1 MAASLNTRE
10 STLFAESVAKIT
22 ETGNRNWTRNDVC
35 CFILDRNCLSF
46 NEETTREEIR
56 SLFRFYSPEFSAARM
71 AVIRLLERSP
81 FEQVLQQSRWS
92 SSITRA
98 TDFGRSYAKSLTS
111 APLQYY
117 QCERNRVPH
126 ELVGSYLVALATRLE
141 KIEQIS
147 TQGEPTETSE
157 LSSAI
162 ENGRRRYGVQ
172 YSSRIGKRKEVL
184 DYLFQFSDC
193 RSDVKAILAYENL
206 LSGLFEVSKFDDFV
220 KVLGE
225 TLQAA
230 NSDAL
235 LETIFQ
241 LQVVQL
247 AQESGFQLVTE
258 PSALR
263 GNKNNSD
270 TWELH
275 QDDGDLKLIIS
286 KGKAK
291 AGADSSNSLYQNCR
305 TMMGDGS
312 SGFEPDLRMKFIN
325 EQADSTHVFIGDSKR
340 NAAGNGNTYRGVA
353 IKASLAYYADMENE
367 LTTNPQITL
376 LFAQRGPAVAG
387 ETDSTAIVDKLG
399 TGGEALPKILGLG
412 IKDFE
417 NTAEV
422 GRAWFT
428 GILARVQNAAQ

>member
-1 MAASLNTRE
+1 
-10 STLFAESVAKIT
+10 
-22 ETGNRNWTRNDVC
+22 
-35 CFILDRNCLSF
+35 
-46 NEETTREEIR
+46 
-56 SLFRFYSPEFSAARM
+56 
-71 AVIRLLERSP
+71 
-81 FEQVLQQSRWS
+81 
-92 SSITRA
+92 
-98 TDFGRSYAKSLTS
+98 
-111 APLQYY
+111 
-117 QCERNRVPH
+117 VPH